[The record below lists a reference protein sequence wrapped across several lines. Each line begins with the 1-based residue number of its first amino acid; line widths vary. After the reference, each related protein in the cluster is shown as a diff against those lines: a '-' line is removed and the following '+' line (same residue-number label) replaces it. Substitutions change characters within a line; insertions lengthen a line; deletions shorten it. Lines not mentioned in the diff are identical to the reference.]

1 MKQAELRDRVR
12 DAERWISD
20 AKHHATQPASAA
32 TFLLGAMAVL
42 AGVTQNLIDEIE
54 GGTGETTGVV

>member
-1 MKQAELRDRVR
+1 VKQRDLRLKLS

-20 AKHHATQPASAA
+20 AKHHATRPGSAA

-42 AGVTQNLIDEIE
+42 ASVTQDLINEIE
-54 GGTGETTGVV
+54 EVSGDSIV